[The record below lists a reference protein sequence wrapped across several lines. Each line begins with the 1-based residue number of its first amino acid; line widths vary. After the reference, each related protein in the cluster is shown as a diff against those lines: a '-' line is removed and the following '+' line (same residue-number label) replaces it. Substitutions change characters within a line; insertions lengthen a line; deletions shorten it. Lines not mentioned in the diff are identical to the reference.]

1 MNILG
6 LIFSNIH
13 NKELFEVTRRRTIAS
28 TPIGG
33 RYRLIDFALSNMVN
47 YNITRIGIVTKH
59 NYQSLMDHIGSG
71 KDWDLARKN
80 GGIVILP
87 PFGVSADFYNT
98 RLEALKS
105 IISFINSSRADYVVL
120 TDCYAV
126 ANLDY
131 RDIFNQHF
139 ATGADITFVY
149 RECDVTP
156 DDYMPV
162 NVLTLDDDGRI
173 TNMSIYQT
181 FAGHAKVSADTWVM
195 KKSLLQSLVLDA
207 INRNLRSF
215 NRDIISHNLDV
226 LKVYGYRFDGYFG
239 NISSLDSYYKI
250 NMKLLDP
257 KVRAELFQQPRRP
270 IYTKVRDSAPTK
282 YGVAAEITNS
292 LVADGCEIEGRV
304 ENSVIFRGAKIGKN
318 AVVKNSILMQNTYV
332 ADGAVLDHVITDKN
346 VKIIN
351 KKEIIGDENR
361 LAYIVKDGV
370 V

>member
-13 NKELFEVTRRRTIAS
+13 NKELFEVTKRRTIAS

-47 YNITRIGIVTKH
+47 YNISHIGIVTKH

-71 KDWDLARKN
+71 KDWDLARKH

-87 PFGVSADFYNT
+87 PFGVSTDFYNT

-105 IISFINSSRADYVVL
+105 IISFINNSRADYVVL
-120 TDCYAV
+120 TDCYEV

-131 RDIFNQHF
+131 REIFNQHF
-139 ATGADITFVY
+139 TTEADITFVY
-149 RECDVTP
+149 RECDVSG

-162 NVLTLDDDGRI
+162 NVLTLNEAGRI
-173 TNMSIYQT
+173 TNMSIYQSFT
-181 FAGHAKVSADTWVM
+181 GRAKVSADTWVM
-195 KKSLLQSLVLDA
+195 KKTLLQSLVLDA

-215 NRDIISHNLDV
+215 NRDILSHNLDV
-226 LKVYGYRFDGYFG
+226 LKIYGYRFDGFFG
-239 NISSLDSYYKI
+239 NVSSLDSYYKI
-250 NMKLLDP
+250 NMALLDD
-257 KVRAELFQQPRRP
+257 KVRVELFQQPNRP

-282 YGVAAEITNS
+282 YGNYARISNS
-292 LVADGCEIEGRV
+292 LIADGCEINGSV
-304 ENSVIFRGAKIGKN
+304 ENSVVFRGTKIGKN
-318 AVVKNSILMQNTYV
+318 TIVKNSILMQNTIV
-332 ADGAVLDHVITDKN
+332 ADEIILDHVITDKN

-351 KKEIIGDENR
+351 MREIIGDDHR